1 MFDPK
6 QLLDQVLGGVARGQG
21 RPGVPD
27 IGTGGGLGGGVSRA
41 DAGRPSG
48 GLGGALGGLG
58 NLGTQVKGGLDSLGG
73 AGGFAGGAA
82 VGGLL
87 GMLLGGKKGRRAAG
101 GMLGYGGA
109 AAVGALALHAY
120 QAYKRGQAV
129 QSTVPMTVTEVQN
142 TPQAALPHSAPA
154 ADGGAFELVLVRAMV
169 GAAKADGSIDADEQ
183 RKLFSEVER
192 MGLDAESKAYVF
204 DLLTKPVDLD
214 GIVNCVATQEQG
226 AELYLASR
234 LAIDPDEASERVYLD
249 ALASRLKL
257 PAELRAHLDKEAA
270 VAGAGAAGAGG

>member
-6 QLLDQVLGGVARGQG
+6 QLLDQVIGGATGGQAG
-21 RPGVPD
+21 RPGA
-27 IGTGGGLGGGVSRA
+27 GGGLG
-41 DAGRPSG
+41 SG
-48 GLGGALGGLG
+48 LSGALGGLG
-58 NLGTQVKGGLDSLGG
+58 GLGTQAKGALDSLGG
-73 AGGFAGGAA
+73 TGGFASGAA

-87 GMLLGGKKGRRAAG
+87 GMLLGGKKGRKAAG
-101 GMLGYGGA
+101 GLLGYGGA

-129 QSTVPMTVTEVQN
+129 QSTVPMTATQVQDVPVT
-142 TPQAALPHSAPA
+142 ALPHSAPA

-183 RKLFSEVER
+183 RRLFSQVER
-192 MGLDAESKAYVF
+192 LGLDAESKAYVF

-214 GIVNCVATQEQG
+214 SIVGSVVTQEQG

-234 LAIDPDEASERVYLD
+234 LAINPDEPSERVYLD

-257 PAELRAHLDKEAA
+257 PAELRAHLEQQATT
-270 VAGAGAAGAGG
+270 GAQS